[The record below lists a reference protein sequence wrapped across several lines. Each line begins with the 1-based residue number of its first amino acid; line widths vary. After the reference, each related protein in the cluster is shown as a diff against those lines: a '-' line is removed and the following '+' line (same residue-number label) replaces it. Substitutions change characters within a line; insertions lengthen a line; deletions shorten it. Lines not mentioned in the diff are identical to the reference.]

1 MEDTPRSQTIS
12 TQRQE
17 IAQKV
22 VHATAVKQTGASPLL
37 VRESSLLNL
46 RMLAEADPGL
56 VFNSIAHR
64 IDVSLLRRSFRQL
77 RKVRS
82 AGVDNITAEQYKE
95 GLMDNLHDLH
105 QRLRTGRYRALPVKR
120 TWIKKEDGK
129 ERPIG
134 IPALEDKIVQRA
146 VATLLETVYDIRF
159 YDFSHG
165 FRKGHSQHQ
174 AIGELRE
181 QCRALN
187 IGWIVSADIAGLFD
201 NIDRGLLKGIIQKRV
216 NDGAILRLIGKWL
229 NAGVVEGGATSY
241 PDKGTPQG
249 GVISPVLSNIF
260 LHHVLDDWFVKQ
272 VQPRLKG
279 RSFII
284 RWADDFIIGCELESD
299 AHRVMAVL
307 PKRFER
313 FKLSLHPDKTQLIEF
328 GRPRS
333 DEQGRSRGTFDF
345 LGFTLHWGKT
355 LKGYWVIKK
364 KTARKRRNRFMK
376 QLWRWCKA
384 NRHEPMAEQHATL
397 ASKLR
402 GFYQYFG
409 VRGNYKALEVV
420 FEYAEKAWRRW
431 LSRRSSKGGVLF
443 EDLRRRY
450 PLPKPRIVHNI

>member
-12 TQRQE
+12 TQSQE
-17 IAQKV
+17 IAQQAAR
-22 VHATAVKQTGASPLL
+22 ATAGKAGTSPLL
-37 VRESSLLNL
+37 VRDSSLLQL
-46 RMLAEADPGL
+46 RMLAEADPEL
-56 VFNSIAHR
+56 VFNSVAHR
-64 IDVSLLRRSFRQL
+64 IDVFLLRQSFRQL
-77 RKVRS
+77 RKS
-82 AGVDNITAEQYKE
+82 DSSGVDEITAKRYKE
-95 GLMDNLHDLH
+95 RLMDNLHDLH

-120 TWIKKEDGK
+120 IWIDKEDGK

-146 VATLLETVYDIRF
+146 VVTLLQTVYDIQF
-159 YDFSHG
+159 YEFSHA
-165 FRKGHSQHQ
+165 FRRDHNQHQ

-181 QCRALN
+181 QCRQLN
-187 IGWIVSADIAGLFD
+187 IGWIVSADITGLFD
-201 NIDRGLLKGIIQKRV
+201 NIDRSLLRSIIQKRI

-229 NAGVVEGGATSY
+229 NAGVVEGGATTY

-249 GVISPVLSNIF
+249 GVISPMLSNIF
-260 LHHVLDDWFVKQ
+260 LHHVLDEWFVKR

-299 AHRVMAVL
+299 AHRIMAVL
-307 PKRFER
+307 PKRFGR

-333 DEQGRSRGTFDF
+333 NEQGRKRGTFDF
-345 LGFTLHWGKT
+345 LGFTFHWGKT

-364 KTARKRRNRFMK
+364 KTARKRLSRFMK

-384 NRHEPMAEQHATL
+384 NRHDPIGDQHMML
-397 ASKLR
+397 NSKLR

-431 LSRRSSKGGVLF
+431 LSRRSSIGVVRF
-443 EDLRRRY
+443 ENLRGRY

>member
-17 IAQKV
+17 IAQRV
-22 VHATAVKQTGASPLL
+22 AHATAEKQTGASPLL

-46 RMLAEADPGL
+46 RMLAEADPSL
-56 VFNSIAHR
+56 VFNCIAHR
-64 IDVSLLRRSFRQL
+64 IDVFLLRKSFRRL

-82 AGVDNITAEQYKE
+82 TGVDKITAEQYKE
-95 GLMDNLHDLH
+95 GLTDNLHDLH
-105 QRLRTGRYRALPVKR
+105 QRLLTGRYRALPVKR

-146 VATLLETVYDIRF
+146 VATLLETVYDIQF
-159 YDFSHG
+159 YEFSHG
-165 FRKGHSQHQ
+165 FRRGHSQHQ

-187 IGWIVSADIAGLFD
+187 IGWIVSADITGLFD

-216 NDGAILRLIGKWL
+216 NDGGILRLIGKWL

-313 FKLSLHPDKTQLIEF
+313 FRLSLHPDKTQLIEF

-333 DEQGRSRGTFDF
+333 NEQGRSRGTFDF
-345 LGFTLHWGKT
+345 LGFTFHWGKT
-355 LKGYWVIKK
+355 RKGYWVIKK
-364 KTARKRRNRFMK
+364 KTARKRRTRFMK

-384 NRHEPMAEQHATL
+384 NRHERMAEQHAML
-397 ASKLR
+397 SSKLR

-409 VRGNYKALEVV
+409 VRSNYKALEVV

-431 LSRRSSKGGVLF
+431 LSRRSSKGVVIF

>member
-12 TQRQE
+12 TKSWR

-22 VHATAVKQTGASPLL
+22 AHATAEKQTGVNPLL
-37 VRESSLLNL
+37 VRESSLHNL
-46 RMLAEADPGL
+46 RVFAEADPGM
-56 VFNSIAHR
+56 VFNCIAHR
-64 IDVSLLRRSFRQL
+64 IDVCLLRQSFRQL
-77 RKVRS
+77 RKVHS
-82 AGVDNITAEQYKE
+82 AGVDKITSEQYKE
-95 GLMDNLHDLH
+95 RLMDNLHELH
-105 QRLRTGRYRALPVKR
+105 QRLRTGRYRALPVKHA
-120 TWIKKEDGK
+120 WIKKEDGK

-146 VATLLETVYDIRF
+146 VAMLLATVYDIQF
-159 YDFSHG
+159 YEFSHG
-165 FRKGHSQHQ
+165 FRRGHSQHQ
-174 AIGELRE
+174 AIEELRE

-187 IGWIVSADIAGLFD
+187 IGWIVSADITGLFD

-229 NAGVVEGGATSY
+229 NAGVVEGGVTSY

-260 LHHVLDDWFVKQ
+260 LHHVLDDWFIKQ

-279 RSFII
+279 QSFII

-299 AHRVMAVL
+299 AHRVMAAV
-307 PKRFER
+307 PKRLDR
-313 FKLSLHPDKTQLIEF
+313 FRLSLHSDKTQLIEF

-333 DEQGRSRGTFDF
+333 DEQGRKRGTFDF
-345 LGFTLHWGKT
+345 LGFTFHWGKT
-355 LKGYWVIKK
+355 RKGYWVIKK
-364 KTARKRRNRFMK
+364 KTARKRLSRFMK

-384 NRHEPMAEQHATL
+384 NRHEPIGDQHRML
-397 ASKLR
+397 NSKLR

-431 LSRRSSKGGVLF
+431 LSRRSSNGVVMF
-443 EDLRRRY
+443 EDLRSRY
-450 PLPKPRIVHNI
+450 PLSKPRIVHNI